1 MNARFRVGGDERRF
15 HSFDAARRAAIAASL
30 RRPWTSDL
38 MVCDDEWTPMV
49 CIGRATTGV
58 WLLTDEGRLW
68 AFDAG
73 YEKGSR

>member
-1 MNARFRVGGDERRF
+1 MNGRFRVTGDARRF
-15 HSFDAARRAAIAASL
+15 ESFESARRAAIAASL

-38 MVCDDEWTPMV
+38 MVCDDERNPKI
-49 CIGRATTGV
+49 CLGRATTGI

-68 AFDAG
+68 AFQAG

>member
-1 MNARFRVGGDERRF
+1 
-15 HSFDAARRAAIAASL
+15 
-30 RRPWTSDL
+30 

-68 AFDAG
+68 AFNAG